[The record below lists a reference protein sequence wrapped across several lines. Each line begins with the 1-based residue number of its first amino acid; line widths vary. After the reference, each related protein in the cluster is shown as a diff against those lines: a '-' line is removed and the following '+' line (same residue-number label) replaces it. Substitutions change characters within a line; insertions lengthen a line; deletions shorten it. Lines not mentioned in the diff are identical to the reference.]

1 MKQYKLLK
9 DTPIFNAGTI
19 FEGRVDGSGNLK
31 ALASLT
37 AFGPQAL
44 PDFAIK
50 DINNFDDWFEEI
62 IPAPSIRSRVA
73 YGCIYYYVNSY
84 GIVSRSHDYRNKDDD
99 YLYGIGNYFKTEA
112 EAEAYKE
119 YLIARQ
125 ALLDDAEGGKWKK
138 HGSNYCA
145 YYEYDEDDWGYD
157 DTLKGMQVI
166 GIIYF
171 QNPDDIEESLEEHKE
186 QWEAVRKYETGEMQ

>member
-84 GIVSRSHDYRNKDDD
+84 GIVSRSHEYRNKDDD
-99 YLYGIGNYFKTEA
+99 YLYGIGNYFKTEEDA
-112 EAEAYKE
+112 EVYKK

-125 ALLDDAEGGKWKK
+125 MLLDDAKGGRFTPDGNNYV
-138 HGSNYCA
+138 GSYSCGTWDSTFVCNYFTG
-145 YYEYDEDDWGYD
+145 D
-157 DTLKGMQVI
+157 
-166 GIIYF
+166 IYF
-171 QNPDDIEESLEEHKE
+171 KTEEALEKSLKVHKD
-186 QWEAVRKYETGEMQ
+186 QWEIVRKYEMGEE

>member
-50 DINNFDDWFEEI
+50 DINNFDDWFARRGYQKE
-62 IPAPSIRSRVA
+62 RDNR
-73 YGCIYYYVNSY
+73 IYNPNS
-84 GIVSRSHDYRNKDDD
+84 N
-99 YLYGIGNYFKTEA
+99 
-112 EAEAYKE
+112 
-119 YLIARQ
+119 IA
-125 ALLDDAEGGKWKK
+125 
-138 HGSNYCA
+138 NV
-145 YYEYDEDDWGYD
+145 
-157 DTLKGMQVI
+157 LK
-166 GIIYF
+166 
-171 QNPDDIEESLEEHKE
+171 
-186 QWEAVRKYETGEMQ
+186 